1 VEAELYFQEG
11 DPAAGAADT
20 WDVFA
25 TANGTL
31 LTEPG
36 GSIP

>member
-1 VEAELYFQEG
+1 VYDAQGSGTVALTYYFQKG
-11 DPAAGAADT
+11 RPADT

-31 LTEPG
+31 
-36 GSIP
+36 